1 MKAMKLNC
9 KQGDLAVIV
18 RSRYGNE
25 GKVLTCLRLASF
37 AEVNAERLVIWK
49 GSVWVTDATIDCN
62 DGTTTRLYPD
72 ERLRP
77 LRDGE
82 GEDEMLR
89 LVGLPTVDA
98 PQAA

>member
-1 MKAMKLNC
+1 MNC

-18 RSRYGNE
+18 RSERGNE
-25 GKVLTCLRLASF
+25 GKVLTCLRLATFS
-37 AEVNAERLVIWK
+37 EVNAEGFTAWR
-49 GSVWVTDATIDCN
+49 GPVWVTDANIPCAYGYATSLFPDS
-62 DGTTTRLYPD
+62 RLK
-72 ERLRP
+72 P

-89 LVGLPTVDA
+89 LVGLPNVDT